1 MMLTEIRL
9 AMLVLS
15 KVILAPEFLEQELM
29 SVFVQGTIPVI
40 LIVIHVTLGVCILTV
55 VQVLQDIV
63 VIHVMVVVNLK
74 NKRENI

>member
-1 MMLTEIRL
+1 MLTEIRL